1 MSRDPYIQREDERDW
16 DDRFDD
22 ERLRW
27 ERADRAAEKGSVSP
41 QEARR
46 AIAALEPVSSPVPSL
61 TFQGMPRAWPRLGFW
76 RRVLRALGWL
86 GFLALAGILALA
98 FAFTV
103 FMGVAWALSG

>member
-16 DDRFDD
+16 QDEICEKVAAQERRDRM
-22 ERLRW
+22 L
-27 ERADRAAEKGSVSP
+27 EKGSVSP
-41 QEARR
+41 QEART
-46 AIAALEPVSSPVPSL
+46 ALAALEPDSSPVPSL
-61 TFQGMPRAWPRLGFW
+61 AFQGTPRAWPRLGFW